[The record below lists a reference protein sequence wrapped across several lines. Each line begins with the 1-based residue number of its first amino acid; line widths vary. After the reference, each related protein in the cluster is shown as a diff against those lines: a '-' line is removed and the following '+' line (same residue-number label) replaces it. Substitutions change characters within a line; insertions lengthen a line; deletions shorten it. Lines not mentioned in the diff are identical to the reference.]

1 MKINIHLVA
10 GARPNFIKIAP
21 LYHALKRED
30 WADTRIVHTGQ
41 HYDYNMSKAFFDD
54 LNLPEPDF
62 HLNAGSG
69 THAEQTGQVM
79 IAYETVLLKEQP
91 NLVVVVGD
99 VNSTMATTIA
109 AAKISC
115 PPNQEPQSTSHP
127 YGRRPFI
134 AHLEAGLRS
143 FDRSMPEEINR
154 IVTDALADI
163 LWTPSSD
170 ADENLI
176 NEGISSKKIF
186 RVGNIMIDSLEMI
199 RDRIEEHEA
208 FKDYG
213 LIAGEYGVITLHRP
227 SNVDSPNTLNKICE
241 ALINLSEKLSLI
253 FPVHPRTMKFLKS
266 NGLYDRIGEVPNL
279 IVTEPLH
286 YIPFMNLVFNARMIV
301 TDSGGLQEESTYLG
315 IPCLT
320 LRPNTERPVTIN
332 EGTNRLC
339 NEDGLESAAHEI
351 LEGKTGVGQIPE
363 FWDGRTAGRVVQTL
377 VRCFDNPG
385 LDNG

>member
-1 MKINIHLVA
+1 MKKNIHLVA

-21 LYHALKRED
+21 LYHALKREN
-30 WADTRIVHTGQ
+30 WADTKIVHTGQ

-99 VNSTMATTIA
+99 INSTMAATLA
-109 AAKISC
+109 AAKISY
-115 PPNQEPQSTSHP
+115 PPNQAPRSTSHP
-127 YGRRPFI
+127 YGSRPFI

-170 ADENLI
+170 AVENLI

-199 RDRIEEHEA
+199 RDRIEEHEV

-227 SNVDSPNTLNKICE
+227 SNVDSPQALNKICD
-241 ALINLSEKLSLI
+241 ALINLSKKLSLI
-253 FPVHPRTMKFLKS
+253 FPVHPRTMKFLKL
-266 NGLYDRIGEVPNL
+266 NGLYDRIGEVSNV

-301 TDSGGLQEESTYLG
+301 TDSGGLQEETTYLG

-339 NEDGLESAAHEI
+339 NEDDLETAVHEI
-351 LEGKTGVGQIPE
+351 LEGKIGEGQIPE
-363 FWDGRTAGRVVQTL
+363 FWDGQTAGRVVQTL
-377 VRCFDNPG
+377 LRYFDNHG
-385 LDNG
+385 IGS